1 MQHWLTYALVTT
13 LFWGVWGALI
23 ELPEKRGFPATLG
36 YVVWALTMIPC
47 AVVALAIVGWKLE
60 TDARSVALGA
70 AAGLLGAG
78 GQLALFET
86 LRRGPAYLVF
96 PIVGLS
102 PAVSVVMAVTLL
114 GESTTP
120 RVWTGIVLALV
131 AVPLLSYQPPG
142 GTPVAKGRLWLWLS
156 LAVCLAWGVQ
166 AYVLRFANQTMRSE
180 GIFFYMTA
188 TGLLLIPVALW
199 MTDFRKPIAWK
210 PSGMAALIQSLNSI
224 GALTMVYAF
233 RYGKAIVVSPLI
245 NAGAPLLTTLI
256 SLAVAGALPGP
267 YKLAA
272 VLLALAGALLLS
284 LQPDA
289 PADAP
294 A

>member
-1 MQHWLTYALVTT
+1 MQHWLTYAIVTT
-13 LFWGVWGALI
+13 LFWGVWGAFI
-23 ELPEKRGFPATLG
+23 EVPEKRGFPATLG

-47 AVVALAIVGWKLE
+47 AVVAMFLVGWKLE
-60 TDARSVALGA
+60 TDLRSVALGA
-70 AAGLLGAG
+70 TAGLLGAG

-102 PAVSVVMAVTLL
+102 PAVSVVLAVSLL
-114 GESTTP
+114 GETTTP

-142 GTPVAKGRLWLWLS
+142 GTSAVKGRLWLWLS

-166 AYVLRFANQTMRSE
+166 AYVLRFANQTMSSE

-199 MTDFRKPIAWK
+199 MTDFRKPINRRPA
-210 PSGMAALIQSLNSI
+210 GLAAAIQSLNSI

-245 NAGAPLLTTLI
+245 NAVAPAIT
-256 SLAVAGALPGP
+256 V
-267 YKLAA
+267 
-272 VLLALAGALLLS
+272 LLS
-284 LQPDA
+284 LILYRTVPHRVVA
-289 PADAP
+289 LGMVLAAI
-294 A
+294 AFFLMA

>member
-245 NAGAPLLTTLI
+245 NAVAPAIT
-256 SLAVAGALPGP
+256 V
-267 YKLAA
+267 
-272 VLLALAGALLLS
+272 LLS
-284 LQPDA
+284 LILYRTVPHRIVA
-289 PADAP
+289 LGMILAAI
-294 A
+294 AFYLMA

>member
-13 LFWGVWGALI
+13 LFWGVWGAFI

-47 AVVALAIVGWKLE
+47 AVVALALVGWKLE
-60 TDARSVALGA
+60 ANPRSIALGA

-102 PAVSVVMAVTLL
+102 PAVSVVMAVALL

-120 RVWTGIVLALV
+120 RVWAGIVLALV

-142 GTPVAKGRLWLWLS
+142 GQPVAAGRSWLWLS

-166 AYVLRFANQTMRSE
+166 AYVLRFANETMRSE
-180 GIFFYMTA
+180 SIFFYMTA

-199 MTDFRKPIAWK
+199 MTDFRKSINWK
-210 PSGMAALIQSLNSI
+210 PSGLAAAVQSLNSI

-245 NAGAPLLTTLI
+245 NAVAPAIT
-256 SLAVAGALPGP
+256 
-267 YKLAA
+267 
-272 VLLALAGALLLS
+272 VLLALVLYRTVPHRVVAFGMVLAAIAFYLM
-284 LQPDA
+284 A
-289 PADAP
+289 
-294 A
+294 

>member
-1 MQHWLTYALVTT
+1 MEHWLTYAIVTT

-36 YVVWALTMIPC
+36 YVVWSLTMIPC
-47 AVVALAIVGWKLE
+47 ALVALRIIDWKLE
-60 TDARSVALGA
+60 TDPRSIALGA

-102 PAVSVVMAVTLL
+102 PAISVAMAAALL
-114 GESTTP
+114 GESASP

-142 GTPVAKGRLWLWLS
+142 NTAVKGRLSLWLS
-156 LAVCLAWGVQ
+156 LAVCFAWGIQ
-166 AYVLRFANQTMRSE
+166 AYVLRFANQTMKSE
-180 GIFFYMTA
+180 SIFFYMTVTA
-188 TGLLLIPVALW
+188 VALAPLALW
-199 MTDFRKPIAWK
+199 MTDFRKPIHWG
-210 PSGMAALIQSLNSI
+210 PSGPLLAAAVQSLNSI

-233 RYGKAIVVSPLI
+233 RYGQAIVVSPLI
-245 NAGAPLLTTLI
+245 NAVAPAITVLL
-256 SLAVAGALPGP
+256 SLLLYRTVPHRVVALGIA
-267 YKLAA
+267 LAA
-272 VLLALAGALLLS
+272 VAFYLMS
-284 LQPDA
+284 
-289 PADAP
+289 
-294 A
+294 

>member
-1 MQHWLTYALVTT
+1 MEHWLAYAIVTT

-36 YVVWALTMIPC
+36 YVVWSLTMIPC
-47 AVVALAIVGWKLE
+47 ALVALSLVGWKLE

-78 GQLALFET
+78 GQLALFDA

-96 PIVGLS
+96 PIVSLS
-102 PAVSVVMAVTLL
+102 PAISVIMATGLL

-120 RVWTGIVLALV
+120 RAWTGIVLALV

-142 GTPVAKGRLWLWLS
+142 DAAAGRGRLWFWLA
-156 LAVCLAWGVQ
+156 LAVCFAWGIQ

-180 GIFFYMTA
+180 SIFFYMAA
-188 TGLLLIPVALW
+188 TGLALAPIALW
-199 MTDFRKPIAWK
+199 MTDFRKPIPWGLRG
-210 PSGMAALIQSLNSI
+210 PGLAAAIQSLNSI

-245 NAGAPLLTTLI
+245 NAVAPAIT
-256 SLAVAGALPGP
+256 V
-267 YKLAA
+267 
-272 VLLALAGALLLS
+272 LLS
-284 LQPDA
+284 LFLYRTIPNRIVA
-289 PADAP
+289 LGMALA
-294 A
+294 AIAFFLMA

>member
-1 MQHWLTYALVTT
+1 MPHWLTYAVVTT
-13 LFWGVWGALI
+13 LFWGVWGAFI

-47 AVVALAIVGWKLE
+47 AVVALALIGWKLE
-60 TDARSVALGA
+60 TDARSIALGA

-102 PAVSVVMAVTLL
+102 PAISVIMAVALL
-114 GESTTP
+114 GESATP
-120 RVWTGIVLALV
+120 RVWTGIVIALV

-142 GTPVAKGRLWLWLS
+142 GVPTSRGRLWLWLS

-166 AYVLRFANQTMRSE
+166 AYVLRFANQTMSSE

-199 MTDFRKPIAWK
+199 MTDFRKAINWR
-210 PSGMAALIQSLNSI
+210 PSGVAALIQSLNSI

-245 NAGAPLLTTLI
+245 NAVAPAITVLL
-256 SLAVAGALPGP
+256 SLLLYRTVPHRVVAFGIA
-267 YKLAA
+267 LAA
-272 VLLALAGALLLS
+272 VAFFLMS
-284 LQPDA
+284 
-289 PADAP
+289 
-294 A
+294 

>member
-1 MQHWLTYALVTT
+1 MQNWLTYALVTT

-36 YVVWALTMIPC
+36 YVVWSLTMIPC
-47 AVVALAIVGWKLE
+47 AVVALSLVGWKVE
-60 TDARSVALGA
+60 TDPRSIALGA
-70 AAGLLGAG
+70 VAGLLGAG

-96 PIVGLS
+96 PIVSLS
-102 PAVSVVMAVTLL
+102 PAVSVVLAVALL
-114 GESTTP
+114 GESTTV

-131 AVPLLSYQPPG
+131 AVPLLSYQPAG
-142 GTPVAKGRLWLWLS
+142 RTPAARGRLWLVLS
-156 LAVCLAWGVQ
+156 LAVCFAWGIQ

-180 GIFFYMTA
+180 SIFFYMTV

-199 MTDFRKPIAWK
+199 MTDFRKPIPRGPRLPLLTFA
-210 PSGMAALIQSLNSI
+210 IQSLNSI

-245 NAGAPLLTTLI
+245 NAVAPAIT
-256 SLAVAGALPGP
+256 
-267 YKLAA
+267 
-272 VLLALAGALLLS
+272 VLLSLLLYRTIPNAIVAIGMALAGMAFFLMS
-284 LQPDA
+284 
-289 PADAP
+289 
-294 A
+294 

>member
-199 MTDFRKPIAWK
+199 MTGFRKPIAWK

-245 NAGAPLLTTLI
+245 NAVAPAIT
-256 SLAVAGALPGP
+256 V
-267 YKLAA
+267 
-272 VLLALAGALLLS
+272 LLS
-284 LQPDA
+284 LILYRTVPHRIVA
-289 PADAP
+289 LGMILAAI
-294 A
+294 AFYLMA

>member
-1 MQHWLTYALVTT
+1 MEHWLTYALVTT
-13 LFWGVWGALI
+13 LFWGVWGAFI

-47 AVVALAIVGWKLE
+47 AAVAMSLVGWKLE
-60 TDARSVALGA
+60 TDPRSIALGT

-102 PAVSVVMAVTLL
+102 PAVSVVLAVALL
-114 GESTTP
+114 GESATP
-120 RVWTGIVLALV
+120 RVWTGIVLALI

-142 GTPVAKGRLWLWLS
+142 RSPVARGRLWLGLS
-156 LAVCLAWGVQ
+156 LAVCFAWGIQ
-166 AYVLRFANQTMRSE
+166 AYVLRFANQTMQSE

-188 TGLLLIPVALW
+188 TGLLLAPVAIG
-199 MTDFRKPIAWK
+199 MTDFRKPIYWGPRGPLLAF
-210 PSGMAALIQSLNSI
+210 AIQSLNSI

-245 NAGAPLLTTLI
+245 NAVAPAIT
-256 SLAVAGALPGP
+256 V
-267 YKLAA
+267 
-272 VLLALAGALLLS
+272 LLS
-284 LQPDA
+284 LLLYRTIPHA
-289 PADAP
+289 IVAVGMTLA
-294 A
+294 AIAFFLMS

>member
-36 YVVWALTMIPC
+36 YVVWALTMVPC
-47 AVVALAIVGWKLE
+47 ALVALAIVHGKLE

-102 PAVSVVMAVTLL
+102 PAVSVVMAVALL

-120 RVWTGIVLALV
+120 RVWTGIVLALI
-131 AVPLLSYQPPG
+131 AVPLLSYQAPG
-142 GTPVAKGRLWLWLS
+142 TTPIAKGRLWLWLS

-166 AYVLRFANQTMRSE
+166 AYVLRFANQTMSSE

-188 TGLLLIPVALW
+188 TGLILIPIALW
-199 MTDFRKPIAWK
+199 MTDFKKPIHWK
-210 PSGMAALIQSLNSI
+210 PSGMAAAIQSLNSI

-245 NAGAPLLTTLI
+245 NAVAPAIT
-256 SLAVAGALPGP
+256 V
-267 YKLAA
+267 
-272 VLLALAGALLLS
+272 LLS
-284 LQPDA
+284 LILYRTVPHRIVA
-289 PADAP
+289 LGMVLAAI
-294 A
+294 AFYLMA

>member
-47 AVVALAIVGWKLE
+47 ALVALEIVGWKLE

-102 PAVSVVMAVTLL
+102 PAVSVVLAVALL

-142 GTPVAKGRLWLWLS
+142 GAPAARGRLWLWLS
-156 LAVCLAWGVQ
+156 LAVCLAWGIQ
-166 AYVLRFANQTMRSE
+166 AYVLRFANQTMSSE

-188 TGLLLIPVALW
+188 TGLVLIPIALW
-199 MTDFRKPIAWK
+199 MTDFRKTINWR
-210 PSGMAALIQSLNSI
+210 PSGVAAVIQSLNSI

-245 NAGAPLLTTLI
+245 NAVAPAIT
-256 SLAVAGALPGP
+256 V
-267 YKLAA
+267 
-272 VLLALAGALLLS
+272 LLS
-284 LQPDA
+284 LILYRTVPHRIVA
-289 PADAP
+289 LGMILAAI
-294 A
+294 AFYLMA

>member
-245 NAGAPLLTTLI
+245 NAVAPAIT
-256 SLAVAGALPGP
+256 V
-267 YKLAA
+267 
-272 VLLALAGALLLS
+272 LLS
-284 LQPDA
+284 LILYRTVPHRIVA
-289 PADAP
+289 LGMVLAAI
-294 A
+294 AFYLMA

>member
-1 MQHWLTYALVTT
+1 MPSWLTFALVTT

-47 AVVALAIVGWKLE
+47 ALVALAIVGWNLE

-102 PAVSVVMAVTLL
+102 PAVSVVMAVALL

-120 RVWTGIVLALV
+120 RVWAGIVLALI
-131 AVPLLSYQPPG
+131 AVPLLSYQAPG
-142 GTPVAKGRLWLWLS
+142 KTPAATGKLWLWLS

-199 MTDFRKPIAWK
+199 MTDFRRPINWR
-210 PSGMAALIQSLNSI
+210 PSGLAAAVQSLNSI

-233 RYGKAIVVSPLI
+233 RYGQAIVVSPLI
-245 NAGAPLLTTLI
+245 NAVAPAITVLLSLI
-256 SLAVAGALPGP
+256 LYRTVPHRVVALGMV
-267 YKLAA
+267 LAA
-272 VLLALAGALLLS
+272 VAFFLMS
-284 LQPDA
+284 
-289 PADAP
+289 
-294 A
+294 

>member
-1 MQHWLTYALVTT
+1 MANWLTYALVTT
-13 LFWGVWGALI
+13 LFWGVWGAFI
-23 ELPEKRGFPATLG
+23 EIPEKRGFPATLG
-36 YVVWALTMIPC
+36 YVVWALTMVPC
-47 AVVALAIVGWKLE
+47 ALVAMALVGWKLE

-102 PAVSVVMAVTLL
+102 PAVSVVLAVALL

-142 GTPVAKGRLWLWLS
+142 GSTAARGRLWLWLS
-156 LAVCLAWGVQ
+156 LAVCLAWGIQ
-166 AYVLRFANQTMRSE
+166 AYVLRFANQTMSSE

-188 TGLLLIPVALW
+188 TGLLLIPIALW
-199 MTDFRKPIAWK
+199 MTDFKKPIQWK
-210 PSGMAALIQSLNSI
+210 PSGLAAAIQSLNSI

-245 NAGAPLLTTLI
+245 NAVAPAIT
-256 SLAVAGALPGP
+256 V
-267 YKLAA
+267 
-272 VLLALAGALLLS
+272 LLS
-284 LQPDA
+284 LILYRTVPHRVVA
-289 PADAP
+289 AGMVLA
-294 A
+294 AIAFYLMA

>member
-1 MQHWLTYALVTT
+1 MPSWLAYALVTT

-36 YVVWALTMIPC
+36 YVVWALTMVPC
-47 AVVALAIVGWKLE
+47 ALVALAIVGWKLE

-102 PAVSVVMAVTLL
+102 PAVSVVMAVALL
-114 GESTTP
+114 GETTTP
-120 RVWTGIVLALV
+120 RVWAGIVLALI

-142 GTPVAKGRLWLWLS
+142 KAPAAVGKLWLWLS

-180 GIFFYMTA
+180 GIFFYMTV

-199 MTDFRKPIAWK
+199 MTDFRKPINWR
-210 PSGMAALIQSLNSI
+210 PSGLAAVVQSLNSV

-233 RYGKAIVVSPLI
+233 RYGQAIVVSPLI
-245 NAGAPLLTTLI
+245 NAVAPAITVLL
-256 SLAVAGALPGP
+256 SLMLYRTIPHRVVALGMV
-267 YKLAA
+267 LAA
-272 VLLALAGALLLS
+272 VAFFLMS
-284 LQPDA
+284 
-289 PADAP
+289 
-294 A
+294 

>member
-1 MQHWLTYALVTT
+1 MQNWLTYALVTT

-36 YVVWALTMIPC
+36 YVVWSLTMIPC
-47 AVVALAIVGWKLE
+47 ALVALSLVGWKVE
-60 TDARSVALGA
+60 TDPRSIALGA
-70 AAGLLGAG
+70 VAGLLGAG

-96 PIVGLS
+96 PIVSLS
-102 PAVSVVMAVTLL
+102 PAVSVVLAVALL

-131 AVPLLSYQPPG
+131 AVPLLSYQPAG
-142 GTPVAKGRLWLWLS
+142 STPAARGRLWLVLS
-156 LAVCLAWGVQ
+156 LAVCFAWGIQ

-180 GIFFYMTA
+180 SIFFYMTA

-199 MTDFRKPIAWK
+199 MTDFRKPIPRGPRLPLLTFA
-210 PSGMAALIQSLNSI
+210 IQSLNSI

-245 NAGAPLLTTLI
+245 NAVAPAIT
-256 SLAVAGALPGP
+256 
-267 YKLAA
+267 
-272 VLLALAGALLLS
+272 VLLSLLLYRTVPNAVVAIGMALAGMAFFLMS
-284 LQPDA
+284 
-289 PADAP
+289 
-294 A
+294 

>member
-1 MQHWLTYALVTT
+1 MEHWLTYAVVTT

-36 YVVWALTMIPC
+36 YVVWSLTMIPC
-47 AVVALAIVGWKLE
+47 ALVALSLVGWKLE
-60 TDARSVALGA
+60 ADARSVALGL

-78 GQLALFET
+78 GQLALFEA

-96 PIVGLS
+96 PIVSLS
-102 PAVSVVMAVTLL
+102 PAISVVMAVVLL

-142 GTPVAKGRLWLWLS
+142 GSPAARGRLWLG
-156 LAVCLAWGVQ
+156 LALMVCIAWGVQ

-180 GIFFYMTA
+180 SIFFYMAA
-188 TGLLLIPVALW
+188 TGLALAPVALW
-199 MTDFRKPIAWK
+199 MTDFRKPINWG
-210 PSGMAALIQSLNSI
+210 PRGPWLAAAIQSLNSI

-245 NAGAPLLTTLI
+245 NAVAPAIT
-256 SLAVAGALPGP
+256 V
-267 YKLAA
+267 
-272 VLLALAGALLLS
+272 LLS
-284 LQPDA
+284 LILYRAIPHRIVA
-289 PADAP
+289 LGMALA
-294 A
+294 AIAFFLMA

>member
-1 MQHWLTYALVTT
+1 MPPWLLYAVVTT
-13 LFWGVWGALI
+13 LFWGVWGAFI
-23 ELPEKRGFPATLG
+23 EMPEKRGFPATLG
-36 YVVWALTMIPC
+36 YVVWSVTMVPC
-47 AVVALAIVGWKLE
+47 ALVALGVVGWKLE

-102 PAVSVVMAVTLL
+102 PAVSVVLAVALL
-114 GESTTP
+114 HETTTP
-120 RVWTGIVLALV
+120 KAWIGILLALV

-142 GTPVAKGRLWLWLS
+142 GSAVRGRLWLWLA
-156 LAVCLAWGVQ
+156 LAVCLAWGIQ
-166 AYVLRFANQTMRSE
+166 AYVLRFANETMRSE

-188 TGLLLIPVALW
+188 TALLLVPVALL
-199 MTDFRKPIAWK
+199 MTDFRKPI
-210 PSGMAALIQSLNSI
+210 PRGTRLPLLTAAIQSLNSI

-245 NAGAPLLTTLI
+245 NAVAPAIT
-256 SLAVAGALPGP
+256 V
-267 YKLAA
+267 
-272 VLLALAGALLLS
+272 LLS
-284 LQPDA
+284 LVLYRTVPHRVVA
-289 PADAP
+289 LGMVLAAI
-294 A
+294 AFFLMA

>member
-1 MQHWLTYALVTT
+1 MHAWLLHALITM
-13 LFWGVWGALI
+13 LLWGVWGAVAGLPG
-23 ELPEKRGFPATLG
+23 EHGLPETLN

-245 NAGAPLLTTLI
+245 NAVAPAIT
-256 SLAVAGALPGP
+256 V
-267 YKLAA
+267 
-272 VLLALAGALLLS
+272 LLS
-284 LQPDA
+284 LILYRTVPHRIVA
-289 PADAP
+289 LGMILAAI
-294 A
+294 AFYLMA

>member
-1 MQHWLTYALVTT
+1 MEHWLTYAIVTT

-36 YVVWALTMIPC
+36 YVVWSLTMIPC
-47 AVVALAIVGWKLE
+47 AVVALRIIGWKLE
-60 TDARSVALGA
+60 TDPRSIALGA

-102 PAVSVVMAVTLL
+102 PAISVAMAAALL
-114 GESTTP
+114 GESATP
-120 RVWTGIVLALV
+120 RVWTGIVLALI

-156 LAVCLAWGVQ
+156 LAVCFAWGVQ
-166 AYVLRFANQTMRSE
+166 AYVLRFANQTMKSE
-180 GIFFYMTA
+180 SIFFYMTVTA
-188 TGLLLIPVALW
+188 VALAPLALW
-199 MTDFRKPIAWK
+199 MTDFKKPIHWG
-210 PSGMAALIQSLNSI
+210 PSGPLLAAAVQSLNSI

-233 RYGKAIVVSPLI
+233 RYGQAIVVSPLI
-245 NAGAPLLTTLI
+245 NAVAPAITVLL
-256 SLAVAGALPGP
+256 SLLLYRTIPHRVVLLGIA
-267 YKLAA
+267 LAA
-272 VLLALAGALLLS
+272 VAFYLMS
-284 LQPDA
+284 
-289 PADAP
+289 
-294 A
+294 

>member
-1 MQHWLTYALVTT
+1 MPSWLTFALVTT

-36 YVVWALTMIPC
+36 YVVWALTMVPC
-47 AVVALAIVGWKLE
+47 ALVALAIVGWKLE

-102 PAVSVVMAVTLL
+102 PAVSVVMAVALL
-114 GESTTP
+114 GETTTP
-120 RVWTGIVLALV
+120 RVWAGIVLALI

-142 GTPVAKGRLWLWLS
+142 KAPAAVGKLWLWLS

-180 GIFFYMTA
+180 GIFFYMTV

-199 MTDFRKPIAWK
+199 MTDFRKPINWR
-210 PSGMAALIQSLNSI
+210 PSGLAAVVQSLNSV

-233 RYGKAIVVSPLI
+233 RYGQAIVVSPLI
-245 NAGAPLLTTLI
+245 NAVAPAITVLL
-256 SLAVAGALPGP
+256 SLMLYRTIPHRVVALGMV
-267 YKLAA
+267 LAA
-272 VLLALAGALLLS
+272 VAFFLMS
-284 LQPDA
+284 
-289 PADAP
+289 
-294 A
+294 